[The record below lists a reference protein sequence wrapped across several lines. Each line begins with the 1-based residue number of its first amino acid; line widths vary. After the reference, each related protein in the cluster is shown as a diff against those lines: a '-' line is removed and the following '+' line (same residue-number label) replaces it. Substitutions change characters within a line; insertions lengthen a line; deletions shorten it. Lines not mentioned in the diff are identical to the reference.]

1 MHRWRLIA
9 GFTLI
14 SLAVCVAWL
23 FQTSRGLGVTGQW
36 TITPHEWWPIGAWGL
51 PLVVLFLFG
60 GLAAL
65 SAYDCFMRA
74 KSPKESRQSAGLCI
88 GALTLFAIL
97 WPWFL
102 LGPSGT
108 QNLISASFS
117 DVSNQYFAAAWQMQN
132 VRDYT
137 RDYAGKEQKP
147 PSLMLAHVATH
158 PPGAVLFYAGA
169 RYLYEAIPP
178 LKSTFNGLPCWLTQ
192 DDLATAALTANAARR
207 TANRVA
213 GDPHTPADLP
223 LDAVGGAIF
232 SAFLLS
238 LAVAFCV
245 PAIFWLATLGE
256 ENLKLHRARGMTA
269 AALFA
274 IAPTVGLFTFTI
286 DALIAAGI
294 LWALLFLA
302 LGLEREKYF
311 WLVLS
316 GALAG
321 LMCFVSFGALAVLAI
336 MGIVVLWHRHRSWIA
351 ALVLA
356 LSFVGIWGVLQA
368 IFPMQSLLIF
378 KQAMAAHRFATLQSR
393 TWEMWVWI
401 NAIVFAVFAGLPL
414 WWMSL
419 VNAVE
424 TLRNKCRQIAI
435 GQQIG
440 IATFAVML
448 LLTLSGGARGE
459 VERLWFCLIAP
470 LAILASQHLRE
481 ESLSRKKIYLLS
493 ALLAAGCI
501 QTILMA
507 TALGPLVRPF

>member
-1 MHRWRLIA
+1 
-9 GFTLI
+9 
-14 SLAVCVAWL
+14 
-23 FQTSRGLGVTGQW
+23 
-36 TITPHEWWPIGAWGL
+36 
-51 PLVVLFLFG
+51 
-60 GLAAL
+60 
-65 SAYDCFMRA
+65 
-74 KSPKESRQSAGLCI
+74 
-88 GALTLFAIL
+88 
-97 WPWFL
+97 
-102 LGPSGT
+102 
-108 QNLISASFS
+108 
-117 DVSNQYFAAAWQMQN
+117 
-132 VRDYT
+132 
-137 RDYAGKEQKP
+137 
-147 PSLMLAHVATH
+147 
-158 PPGAVLFYAGA
+158 
-169 RYLYEAIPP
+169 
-178 LKSTFNGLPCWLTQ
+178 
-192 DDLATAALTANAARR
+192 
-207 TANRVA
+207 
-213 GDPHTPADLP
+213 

-238 LAVAFCV
+238 LPVAFCV

-459 VERLWFCLIAP
+459 VERLWFFLIAP